1 MPSITGQSVLVIG
14 GSSGIGFAAAKL
26 ALEQGAH
33 VSIVS
38 SNPTRVTDAVSRL
51 QSSIPTAKIT
61 GHEFN
66 LALPD
71 LEARLLTLFTTITSS
86 GTSLL
91 DHIIYTAVSLPP
103 PTPISEISPENI
115 LAPSQVSLIAPL
127 LLAKLAPR
135 FLNPSP
141 SSSITFTGGHVS
153 AKPIP
158 NYTVMTTYATALLG
172 MTRNLALD
180 LAPIR
185 VNLVQPGS
193 TDTELWGD
201 HREKAREFWKGKAL
215 LGKVGIPEEV
225 GEAYVYL
232 MRDWNAT
239 GSFVDSNGGSLL
251 R

>member
-1 MPSITGQSVLVIG
+1 
-14 GSSGIGFAAAKL
+14 
-26 ALEQGAH
+26 
-33 VSIVS
+33 
-38 SNPTRVTDAVSRL
+38 
-51 QSSIPTAKIT
+51 
-61 GHEFN
+61 
-66 LALPD
+66 
-71 LEARLLTLFTTITSS
+71 
-86 GTSLL
+86 
-91 DHIIYTAVSLPP
+91 
-103 PTPISEISPENI
+103 
-115 LAPSQVSLIAPL
+115 
-127 LLAKLAPR
+127 
-135 FLNPSP
+135 
-141 SSSITFTGGHVS
+141 
-153 AKPIP
+153 
-158 NYTVMTTYATALLG
+158 MTTYATALLG